1 MTERSTLERKR
12 LSDLHQIASQLGI
25 KQYRKY
31 RKPELAE
38 MIYKVATE
46 QAASQQNETTTNGG
60 TTATATQEAPVTTE
74 GPNGA
79 TTETPVAP
87 VDGFGEADT
96 NLATTEQVER
106 QRQERGRRDRKD
118 RRQEQRGDRDGK
130 GGEENVQSGILDVL
144 PDGFGFLR
152 TGGYSQSKGDVYVST
167 SQIKRFNLRRGD
179 YVVGQI
185 RPAREGEKYPAMV
198 RIETVNG
205 QEPQKGRWRPNF
217 DDLTP
222 LYPMERLRLEWK
234 PNDIA
239 PRVIDLV
246 APIGKGQRGMVV
258 SPPKAGKT
266 TILKQIAQSIAANY
280 PETKLFVVLADERP
294 EEVTDWQRSV
304 EEAEVVASTFD
315 QPADNHIAVAE
326 LVLERVKRLVE
337 EGEDVVVLL
346 DGITRLSRA
355 YNLAAPASGR
365 ILSGGVDSAALY
377 PPKKF
382 FGAARNI
389 ENGGSLTILATAL
402 VETGSR
408 MDEVIFEEF
417 KGTGNMELRLDRKLA
432 NRRIY
437 PAINIEDSST
447 RKEELLMEPAEAQRV
462 WQVRSI
468 LNALDTSQKIELLIQ
483 KLKETRTNP
492 EFLREL
498 QRVRG

>member
-46 QAASQQNETTTNGG
+46 QAASQQNDTTTNGG
-60 TTATATQEAPVTTE
+60 AAATATREAPVSTE

-79 TTETPVAP
+79 TETPVA
-87 VDGFGEADT
+87 GFGEADT
-96 NLATTEQVER
+96 SLATTEQVER
-106 QRQERGRRDRKD
+106 QRQERSRPDRKDRRQD

-179 YVVGQI
+179 YIVGQI

-294 EEVTDWQRSV
+294 EEVTDWERSV

-365 ILSGGVDSAALY
+365 IFSAGVESEALY

-417 KGTGNMELRLDRKLA
+417 KGTGNMELRLDRK
-432 NRRIY
+432 
-437 PAINIEDSST
+437 
-447 RKEELLMEPAEAQRV
+447 
-462 WQVRSI
+462 
-468 LNALDTSQKIELLIQ
+468 
-483 KLKETRTNP
+483 
-492 EFLREL
+492 
-498 QRVRG
+498 

>member
-46 QAASQQNETTTNGG
+46 QAASQQNENTTNGG
-60 TTATATQEAPVTTE
+60 ATTTATQEAPAKTD

-79 TTETPVAP
+79 TETPVAAP

-96 NLATTEQVER
+96 NLATTEQIER
-106 QRQERGRRDRKD
+106 QRQDRSRGDRKD
-118 RRQEQRGDRDGK
+118 RRQEQRGGRAERDGK

-179 YVVGQI
+179 YIVGQI

-234 PNDIA
+234 
-239 PRVIDLV
+239 
-246 APIGKGQRGMVV
+246 
-258 SPPKAGKT
+258 
-266 TILKQIAQSIAANY
+266 
-280 PETKLFVVLADERP
+280 
-294 EEVTDWQRSV
+294 
-304 EEAEVVASTFD
+304 
-315 QPADNHIAVAE
+315 
-326 LVLERVKRLVE
+326 
-337 EGEDVVVLL
+337 
-346 DGITRLSRA
+346 
-355 YNLAAPASGR
+355 
-365 ILSGGVDSAALY
+365 
-377 PPKKF
+377 
-382 FGAARNI
+382 
-389 ENGGSLTILATAL
+389 
-402 VETGSR
+402 
-408 MDEVIFEEF
+408 
-417 KGTGNMELRLDRKLA
+417 
-432 NRRIY
+432 
-437 PAINIEDSST
+437 
-447 RKEELLMEPAEAQRV
+447 
-462 WQVRSI
+462 
-468 LNALDTSQKIELLIQ
+468 
-483 KLKETRTNP
+483 
-492 EFLREL
+492 
-498 QRVRG
+498 

>member
-1 MTERSTLERKR
+1 MTEVDTLERKR

-25 KQYRKY
+25 EQYRKY
-31 RKPELAE
+31 RKPELAQL
-38 MIYKVATE
+38 IYRTATE
-46 QAASQQNETTTNGG
+46 QATSQHATGNGTNGG
-60 TTATATQEAPVTTE
+60 FDGSVARVEEPPEAPRQRSEAVESPDNNPEAKTE
-74 GPNGA
+74 NREDGRR
-79 TTETPVAP
+79 TENKP
-87 VDGFGEADT
+87 EHR
-96 NLATTEQVER
+96 TEQR
-106 QRQERGRRDRKD
+106 Q
-118 RRQEQRGDRDGK
+118 QEQRGKGRQDRQQEQR
-130 GGEENVQSGILDVL
+130 GGELQQSGILDVL

-179 YVVGQI
+179 WIVGQI
-185 RPAREGEKYPAMV
+185 RPARDGEKYPALV
-198 RIETVNG
+198 RIETVND
-205 QEPQKGRWRPNF
+205 QEPQKGRRRTNF

-234 PNDIA
+234 PNDIS

-246 APIGKGQRGMVV
+246 APIGKGQRGLIV

-266 TILKQIAQSIAANY
+266 TIMQQIARSVAANY
-280 PETKLFVVLADERP
+280 PDLRLMVLLADERP
-294 EEVTDWQRSV
+294 EEVTDWQRNIP
-304 EEAEVVASTFD
+304 EAEVVASTFD
-315 QPADNHIAVAE
+315 QPAENHVAVAE

-355 YNLAAPASGR
+355 YNQAAPASGR

-417 KGTGNMELRLDRKLA
+417 KGTGNMELRLDRRLA
-432 NRRIY
+432 NRRTY

-447 RKEELLMEPAEAQRV
+447 RKEELLMETAEAQRV
-462 WQVRSI
+462 WQVRNI
-468 LNALDTSQKIELLIQ
+468 LNALDSGQKIELLIQ
-483 KLKETRTNP
+483 KLKETHTNA

-498 QRVRG
+498 QRVRA

>member
-1 MTERSTLERKR
+1 MTELSTLERKR

-25 KQYRKY
+25 EQYRKY
-31 RKPELAE
+31 RKPELAQ

-46 QAASQQNETTTNGG
+46 QAAEQAAGRQDGSVQ
-60 TTATATQEAPVTTE
+60 TAPEAPTS
-74 GPNGA
+74 NGEA
-79 TTETPVAP
+79 AAAETSEASSAAQAP
-87 VDGFGEADT
+87 VMDGFGETDT
-96 NLATTEQVER
+96 ATVEDATEVEKYRREKGQEQPR
-106 QRQERGRRDRKD
+106 QRQEPRPDR
-118 RRQEQRGDRDGK
+118 
-130 GGEENVQSGILDVL
+130 GEELIQSGILDVL

-179 YVVGQI
+179 HITGQI

-198 RIETVNG
+198 RIETVND

-280 PETKLFVVLADERP
+280 PEVKLMVLLADERP

-304 EEAEVVASTFD
+304 KEAEVVASTFD
-315 QPADNHIAVAE
+315 QPAENHTAVAE

-389 ENGGSLTILATAL
+389 EHGGSLTILATAL